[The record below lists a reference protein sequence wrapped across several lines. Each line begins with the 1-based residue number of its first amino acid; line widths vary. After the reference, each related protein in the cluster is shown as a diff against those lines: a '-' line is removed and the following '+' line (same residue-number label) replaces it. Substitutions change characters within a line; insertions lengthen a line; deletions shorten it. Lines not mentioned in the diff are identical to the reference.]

1 MSASPYHR
9 NDAAPTGPGRPGR
22 PRNGVYTDRV
32 KSRVVVALLALAA
45 ALLPARFVLAEDP
58 VAALSLIRPKPAKE
72 APDFQARTPD
82 DHLLRLADYKGKVVF
97 LNFWATWCEPCRE
110 EMPGMERLHRA
121 YKDRGLVVLA
131 VSLDSQGAS
140 VVNPF
145 VRKLGLTF
153 PVALDPKMAVR
164 ERYGVWAVPSTF
176 IIDRAGKRVLF
187 ANGSREWD
195 SKAAHAL
202 MESLLK

>member
-1 MSASPYHR
+1 
-9 NDAAPTGPGRPGR
+9 
-22 PRNGVYTDRV
+22 VYTGRV

-45 ALLPARFVLAEDP
+45 ALLPARTVPAEDP

-72 APDFQARTPD
+72 APDFEARTPD
-82 DHLLRLADYKGKVVF
+82 DRPIRLADYRGKVIF

-110 EMPGMERLHRA
+110 EMPGMERLHRR

-131 VSLDSQGAS
+131 VSLDSQGAR

-145 VRKLGLTF
+145 LKKLGLTF
-153 PVALDPKMAVR
+153 PVALDPKMTVR

-176 IIDRAGKRVLF
+176 IIDRAGRRALY
-187 ANGSREWD
+187 ANGAREWD
-195 SKAAHAL
+195 SPAAHAL